1 MQMMDIIIQLIV
13 SFFAT
18 AGIAIIFNVPRK
30 TLLHCGLVGGVIGWI
45 IYYVLTEQG
54 MDVVK
59 ASFFG
64 SFVIAIVAHL
74 YARRFKIPMIIFI
87 VGGIIPLVPGGGM
100 AYNAMRN
107 VVEDDYLQGL
117 QYGLK
122 AFLITG
128 AIVIGLVFA
137 EVIIQ
142 LIFRSVRSSKVKLQ
156 KVYKK

>member
-1 MQMMDIIIQLIV
+1 MDYIVQLIL

-18 AGIAIIFNVPRK
+18 AGIAIIFNVPRRN
-30 TLLHCGLVGGVIGWI
+30 LIYCGFVGVVGWM
-45 IYYVLTEQG
+45 IYFILTEHG
-54 MDVVK
+54 MDIVY
-59 ASFFG
+59 ASFF
-64 SFVIAIVAHL
+64 SAFIIAIVSHL
-74 YARRFKIPMIIFI
+74 YARRFKMPMIIFI
-87 VGGIIPLVPGGGM
+87 VGGIIPLVPGGM

-107 VVEDDYLQGL
+107 VVEDDYIQGL

-137 EVIIQ
+137 EVLIQ
-142 LIFRSVRSSKVKLQ
+142 LIFRSIRNSKATFQ

>member
-1 MQMMDIIIQLIV
+1 MDYFIQLIL

-18 AGIAIIFNVPRK
+18 AGIGVIFNVPRK
-30 TLLHCGLVGGVIGWI
+30 NLIYCGFVGVVGWM
-45 IYYVLTEQG
+45 IYFILTEHG
-54 MDVVK
+54 MDIVY
-59 ASFFG
+59 ASFFS

-74 YARRFKIPMIIFI
+74 YARRFKMPMIIFI
-87 VGGIIPLVPGGGM
+87 VGGIIPLVPGGM

-107 VVEDDYLQGL
+107 VVEADYIQGL
-117 QYGLK
+117 QYGFK

-137 EVIIQ
+137 EVLIQ
-142 LIFRSVRSSKVKLQ
+142 LIFRSVRTSKATFK

>member
-1 MQMMDIIIQLIV
+1 MDYIIQLIV

-30 TLLHCGLVGGVIGWI
+30 VLLYCVFVGVIGWM
-45 IYYVLTEQG
+45 IYFVLTEHG
-54 MDVVK
+54 MDVVN
-59 ASFFG
+59 ASFYS

-74 YARRFKIPMIIFI
+74 YARRFKMPMIIFI
-87 VGGIIPLVPGGGM
+87 VGGIIPLVPGGM

-128 AIVIGLVFA
+128 AIVMGLVFA
-137 EVIIQ
+137 EVFMQ
-142 LIFRSVRSSKVKLQ
+142 LIFRSVRTSKATFR

>member
-1 MQMMDIIIQLIV
+1 MDIFVQLIV
-13 SFFAT
+13 SFFST

-30 TLLHCGLVGGVIGWI
+30 TLFHCGFVGIIGWM
-45 IYYVLTEQG
+45 IYYLLTEHG
-54 MDVVK
+54 MDVVD
-59 ASFFG
+59 ASFFS

-74 YARRFKIPMIIFI
+74 YARRFKMPMIIFI
-87 VGGIIPLVPGGGM
+87 VAGIIPLVPGGM

-128 AIVIGLVFA
+128 AIVMGLVFA
-137 EVIIQ
+137 EVLMQ
-142 LIFRSVRSSKVKLQ
+142 FVFRAVRSGKLKLQ
-156 KVYKK
+156 KTYRK

>member
-1 MQMMDIIIQLIV
+1 LDYIIQLIL

-18 AGIAIIFNVPRK
+18 AGIGVIFNVPRK
-30 TLLHCGLVGGVIGWI
+30 NLIYCGFVGAVGWM
-45 IYYVLTEQG
+45 IYFILTEHG
-54 MDVVK
+54 MDIVY
-59 ASFFG
+59 ASFFS

-74 YARRFKIPMIIFI
+74 YARRFKMPMIIFI
-87 VGGIIPLVPGGGM
+87 IGGIIPLVPGGM

-107 VVEDDYLQGL
+107 VVEADYIQGL
-117 QYGLK
+117 QYGFK

-137 EVIIQ
+137 EVLIQ
-142 LIFRSVRSSKVKLQ
+142 LVFRSVRTSKETFK